1 MKKVTY
7 KNDIQ
12 AYIDT
17 LEHLNLKVG
26 LSGLAWRDI
35 LKNGLP
41 EKIAYRLSLTQGGE
55 PEEDDALVQSI
66 REHGL
71 AHERRVDEEKLSE
84 KPSGNSQPKSNKRK
98 REKDQS
104 TETPAAKKPKETNSG
119 GGSGSG
125 PKPAPKGKGEPVFAA
140 SEKEAAHKGIPQT
153 LIDKRMKE
161 GSCTHCGYDGH
172 RWMFCRKEAVVSS
185 AKKLKKAAAAQKAE
199 QSGKGTIK
207 SESNTAD
214 GKVSAVKAGKRPF
227 ERKLTVRIPPV
238 ESDGS
243 KEVMAHL
250 YMKAGISPNRV
261 SKASSSKSRV
271 YEIQSEDEE

>member
-1 MKKVTY
+1 MKGKARDWFDSRKKQLKALNVKDNFAAFCEAMETRFRTVKEDHVNLRKMKKVTY

-84 KPSGNSQPKSNKRK
+84 KPSGNSQQKSNKRK
-98 REKDQS
+98 REKTDS
-104 TETPAAKKPKETNSG
+104 TDTPAPKKPKETGSG
-119 GGSGSG
+119 GRSGQG
-125 PKPAPKGKGEPVFAA
+125 NAPKGSGDPVFAA
-140 SEKEAAHKGIPQT
+140 TDREVAHKGIPQT
-153 LIDKRMKE
+153 LID
-161 GSCTHCGYDGH
+161 
-172 RWMFCRKEAVVSS
+172 
-185 AKKLKKAAAAQKAE
+185 
-199 QSGKGTIK
+199 
-207 SESNTAD
+207 
-214 GKVSAVKAGKRPF
+214 
-227 ERKLTVRIPPV
+227 
-238 ESDGS
+238 
-243 KEVMAHL
+243 
-250 YMKAGISPNRV
+250 
-261 SKASSSKSRV
+261 
-271 YEIQSEDEE
+271 